1 MTIPL
6 CRRLALLFR
15 LSVGAVLLLI
25 AAAGNGAYGQ
35 CEFRTLS
42 QAEWGDRANLA
53 LLTSVMRT
61 ARTVRIGSTR
71 KYSFNS
77 ATAVRNFLPTSGAPK
92 VLDRTSTNPARNK
105 NNSLAGNLLALKL
118 NIIRDPTLGDAVV
131 DATLPT
137 FDHDQCIDTPEVLCY
152 PLLASFLGS
161 RNGQITVNEV
171 VTLADTVTG
180 GGRAPL
186 AMEFVRLFQT
196 LSAINESWG
205 RGASADC
212 NIIKPCGGCIVQLG
226 IRVLADSD
234 GPTSTVVPNTRFA
247 WRLQDDLGNIVAQG
261 EVLASE
267 FEGPDWAASGAD
279 LVTVDG
285 PVTFIVN
292 QTDGPVDYCNY
303 LINTTI
309 FSDQPYFASGYFL
322 DCAEPPSICYPR
334 FDCGGLLDICDQG

>member
-1 MTIPL
+1 MTFPL
-6 CRRLALLFR
+6 FQRLALL
-15 LSVGAVLLLI
+15 SVGFVLILS

-35 CEFRTLS
+35 CDFRTLS

-53 LLTSVMRT
+53 LLTSVMKT

-77 ATAVRNFLPTSGAPK
+77 ATAVRNFLPTNGSPK

-118 NIIRDPTLGDAVV
+118 NILRDPTLGDAVV

-137 FDHDQCIDTPEVLCY
+137 FDHDQCIDTPDVLCY
-152 PLLASFLGS
+152 PLLASFLGT

-186 AMEFVRLFQT
+186 SMEFVRLFQT

-212 NIIKPCGGCIVQLG
+212 NIIKPCGGCIVAFG
-226 IRVLADSD
+226 ISVTDSFSIN
-234 GPTSTVVPNTRFA
+234 PATQFR
-247 WRLQDDLGNIVAQG
+247 WRLRDDNGIDVYEGIATGNQFVGGNWLLPDDQLLTIDGTFTLIVEQIA
-261 EVLASE
+261 
-267 FEGPDWAASGAD
+267 GP
-279 LVTVDG
+279 
-285 PVTFIVN
+285 
-292 QTDGPVDYCNY
+292 QEYCRY
-303 LINTTI
+303 LINAVV
-309 FSDQPYFASGYFL
+309 FGADDSYVVSGYY
-322 DCAEPPSICYPR
+322 DTCVGSPSICYPR
-334 FDCGGLLDICDQG
+334 FDCSGELDVCPGG

>member
-1 MTIPL
+1 M
-6 CRRLALLFR
+6 
-15 LSVGAVLLLI
+15 
-25 AAAGNGAYGQ
+25 
-35 CEFRTLS
+35 S

-77 ATAVRNFLPTSGAPK
+77 ATAVRNFLPTNGAPK

-137 FDHDQCIDTPEVLCY
+137 FDHDQCIDTPDVLCY

-186 AMEFVRLFQT
+186 SMEFVRLFQT

-205 RGASADC
+205 RGAATDC
-212 NIIKPCGGCIVQLG
+212 NIIKPCGGCFVKISLNVSRESSVDPASQ
-226 IRVLADSD
+226 
-234 GPTSTVVPNTRFA
+234 FA
-247 WRLQDDLGNIVAQG
+247 WSLEDDFGNVIADGVVLG
-261 EVLASE
+261 SE
-267 FEGPDWAASGAD
+267 FQGTSWSSSDAD
-279 LVTVDG
+279 LIQLDGTANLFASQIGG
-285 PVTFIVN
+285 PV
-292 QTDGPVDYCNY
+292 PYCE
-303 LINTTI
+303 LFMTATV
-309 FSDQPYFASGYFL
+309 FSEETLSISGFNKNCL
-322 DCAEPPSICYPR
+322 GVPSFCYPR
-334 FDCGGLLDICDQG
+334 FDCARDLFICDPG

>member
-6 CRRLALLFR
+6 FQRLALLFR

-42 QAEWGDRANLA
+42 QAEWGDRSNLA

-212 NIIKPCGGCIVQLG
+212 NIVKPCGGCLLSFRIFVTDYFNIDPATQF
-226 IRVLADSD
+226 R
-234 GPTSTVVPNTRFA
+234 
-247 WRLQDDLGNIVAQG
+247 WRLQDDNGVFVYEGIARGNEFFGPNWQLPDDQLLTIDGALTLIVEQIAG
-261 EVLASE
+261 PEVYSRFLINADV
-267 FEGPDWAASGAD
+267 FGPDDSY
-279 LVTVDG
+279 VV
-285 PVTFIVN
+285 
-292 QTDGPVDYCNY
+292 
-303 LINTTI
+303 
-309 FSDQPYFASGYFL
+309 SGYY
-322 DCAEPPSICYPR
+322 DTETGSPSICYPR
-334 FDCGGLLDICDQG
+334 FDCSGQLEICPGG